1 MGSKKPTQLTY
12 LGSVSNSGEIKL
24 PKRLR
29 AEVSAFLQG
38 CEIEVIWRKK
48 KKHRSSEQNR
58 YYWGVVVPMVCDGF
72 NDLGNPVTSSNP
84 DDLDAI
90 HEFLKRRFLQPL
102 NLHDANGEVHEVRY
116 TTTDLSTSGMMDY
129 IAQIQQFAAE
139 YLNVTIPDPG
149 QQAEF
154 FND

>member
-1 MGSKKPTQLTY
+1 MSKKPTQLTY
-12 LGSVSNSGEIKL
+12 LGSVSENGDIKL

-29 AEVSAFLQG
+29 AEVSAFLAG
-38 CEIEVIWRKK
+38 CEIEAIFRKK
-48 KKHRSSEQNR
+48 KKHRSSGQNR
-58 YYWGVVVPMVCDGF
+58 YYWGVVVPMITDGF

-84 DDLDAI
+84 DDIDAI

-102 NLHDANGEVHEVRY
+102 NLHDAKGEVRNAKY
-116 TTTDLSTSGMMDY
+116 TTTNLSTSEMMDY